1 MGGDR
6 RVDRILAQGET
17 IRCYPTKVDH
27 RHGAPFSTSGTMSHR
42 TTTGRRGRREPAGTS
57 ARSSTARGAARW
69 RGMPAGARSPPPG
82 RAKADAPAA
91 PGLRAGRHATFGRPW
106 RRPSRLRSGAGAA
119 DSGPD
124 AGVADPNHARR
135 CAASNEEACGGA
147 TRGLTRSP
155 RELAEMRNEPW
166 PRLSA
171 RPRLVVDSGRRYCD
185 IVTSYV
191 FAM

>member
-57 ARSSTARGAARW
+57 ARSNTAPGAALSPA
-69 RGMPAGARSPPPG
+69 MPAGARSPPPR

-124 AGVADPNHARR
+124 AGVAEPNHARR
-135 CAASNEEACGGA
+135 CAASNEGA
-147 TRGLTRSP
+147 RETRGAGRVAVGPEAPEAGSRRNTKRALAAALRS
-155 RELAEMRNEPW
+155 AK
-166 PRLSA
+166 A
-171 RPRLVVDSGRRYCD
+171 RCGLR
-185 IVTSYV
+185 TSLL
-191 FAM
+191 